1 MIKLAII
8 LPVALIALLYG
19 GGYIGQFIYN
29 YQVWEAAGGVFGTS
43 PQFPSGNFFAC
54 IAAAFHFP
62 YGLYGIG
69 FCVGALAVLIFMVM
83 RMGYSETGE
92 YDRDRNL
99 IYSNKG
105 TYGTAGFMS
114 KKELKGV
121 LDLVPNIRKHP
132 GIILGELDGQVVC
145 VPEKTRFNGNLAV
158 YGASGSKKTRAF
170 CMNMILQTVA
180 RRHSLIICDPKSELY
195 EKSSQ
200 YLRDK
205 GYTVKV
211 FNLVTPSCS
220 DSWNCLAVINGQE
233 LMAQLFC
240 DVIIKNTGSAKGDHF
255 WDNAEMNLLKALVLY
270 VERGYPE
277 EKKNI
282 GEVYKLLT
290 QSSEKELNALFDV
303 LPVTHPAKSPYSIF
317 KQSGE
322 NVRGGV
328 IIGLGSRLQVFQN
341 SDIREITGHTEID
354 MELPGKEPCAY
365 FCITSDQD
373 STFDFLSSL
382 FLSFV
387 FIRLVRYADQECPG
401 GALPVPVHVLGEELC
416 ACGVIPD
423 LSRKI
428 SVIRSRNISMSCVFQ
443 NLAGLQ
449 NRYPLNQWQ
458 EILGNCDVTLF
469 LGCTDALT
477 ADFISQRTGEASIS
491 VTSKAKQLGTWRIS
505 NYTPEYR
512 ETSGVGK
519 RRLMTMDEVLR
530 MDVDRALVIIR
541 GKNVLEVDKYDY
553 SKHPEAKKL
562 RPSKAS
568 AHVPD
573 WRVAQEKNKQ
583 PKPPAKKA
591 APTGNPAQGTVRQGE
606 EMVEPSA
613 PPAGRTQKKPAV
625 PKTPAKRQR
634 QSPQAK
640 RTASHPKEEEQPSVS
655 SQPAAD
661 EEQPVP
667 ASTETTGT
675 TRVVTATRDSIFV
688 RPKSKCE
695 EEE

>member
-1 MIKLAII
+1 MW
-8 LPVALIALLYG
+8 
-19 GGYIGQFIYN
+19 Q
-29 YQVWEAAGGVFGTS
+29 AAGGEFGTS
-43 PQFPSGNFFAC
+43 PQFPDGGFFAC
-54 IAAAFHFP
+54 IAAVFRWP
-62 YGLYGIG
+62 YGLYGVG
-69 FCVGALAVLIFMVM
+69 GCVAALAVLVFMVM

-92 YDRDRNL
+92 YDRERNL

-105 TYGTAGFMS
+105 TYGTAGFMT
-114 KKELKGV
+114 KKELKSV
-121 LDLVPNIRKHP
+121 LDLVSNIRKHH
-132 GIILGELDGQVVC
+132 GIILGELDGEMIC

-170 CMNMILQTVA
+170 CMNMILQSVA
-180 RRHSLIICDPKSELY
+180 RRQSLIICDPKSELY
-195 EKSSQ
+195 EKSSA
-200 YLRDK
+200 YLRDQ

-211 FNLVTPSCS
+211 FNLVTPAAS
-220 DSWNCLAVINGQE
+220 DSWNCLAEIEGQE

-240 DVIIKNTGSAKGDHF
+240 DVIIKNTGSERGDHF
-255 WDNAEMNLLKALVLY
+255 WDSAEMNLLKALVLY
-270 VERGYPE
+270 VERGYPA

-282 GEVYKLLT
+282 GEVYQLLT
-290 QSSEKELNALFDV
+290 MSSEKELNALFDV
-303 LPVTHPAKSPYSIF
+303 LPVTHPAKAPYSIF

-341 SDIREITGHTEID
+341 QDIRNITSYDEID
-354 MELPGKEPCAY
+354 LELPGKRPCAY
-365 FCITSDQD
+365 YCITSDQD

-382 FLSFV
+382 FLSFI
-387 FIRLVRYADQECPG
+387 FIKLVRYADQKCPG

-449 NRYPLNQWQ
+449 NRYPYNQWQ
-458 EILGNCDVTLF
+458 EILGNCDITLF

-477 ADFISQRTGEASIS
+477 ADFISARTGETSIA

-519 RRLMTMDEVLR
+519 RKLMTMDEVLR

-562 RPSKAS
+562 RPSKAA
-568 AHVPD
+568 AHI
-573 WRVAQEKNKQ
+573 
-583 PKPPAKKA
+583 PAW
-591 APTGNPAQGTVRQGE
+591 
-606 EMVEPSA
+606 
-613 PPAGRTQKKPAV
+613 
-625 PKTPAKRQR
+625 
-634 QSPQAK
+634 QSKGQNA
-640 RTASHPKEEEQPSVS
+640 E
-655 SQPAAD
+655 QPAAD
-661 EEQPVP
+661 PAPPKPKKPRSKPPVP
-667 ASTETTGT
+667 RTAEKKEPSQKPAPPTPKRPPARSAAKRTP
-675 TRVVTATRDSIFV
+675 RVVNVEKNSILSK
-688 RPKSKCE
+688 PKKE
-695 EEE
+695 E